1 MSEVNLP
8 LRFAFWEESDKTTH
22 FFVHV
27 SLLILCWVVITEQF
41 GQVAPTNLGSFS
53 DKKMSGGN
61 DYTNKKTSNL
71 LDNHKP
77 SNMEVPRKTKVPFS
91 KVIIRH
97 FFRLHV
103 SRVYRGFALHLCFT
117 FYEACTKL
125 ALVFY
130 NLSGLHRS
138 LGSCRLC
145 ISCQYSVTTNTLLP
159 SLAIKPWGWP

>member
-53 DKKMSGGN
+53 DNKLSRN

-77 SNMEVPRKTKVPFS
+77 SKKNQSTLFQSHNSSIFS
-91 KVIIRH
+91 PAR
-97 FFRLHV
+97 V
-103 SRVYRGFALHLCFT
+103 SSISWVCAAF
-117 FYEACTKL
+117 
-125 ALVFY
+125 VFY
-130 NLSGLHRS
+130 ILRGLYKTCTRVLQPLGHCIGLSGAAA
-138 LGSCRLC
+138 
-145 ISCQYSVTTNTLLP
+145 SVFPVN
-159 SLAIKPWGWP
+159 IQ

>member
-27 SLLILCWVVITEQF
+27 SLLILCWEGIAEQF

-53 DKKMSGGN
+53 DYKLSGN

-77 SNMEVPRKTKVPFS
+77 SKKNQSTLFQSHNSPKKFDCTCLEYIVGLRCICVL
-91 KVIIRH
+91 H
-97 FFRLHV
+97 FTRLV
-103 SRVYRGFALHLCFT
+103 QNLHSCFT
-117 FYEACTKL
+117 TSRA
-125 ALVFY
+125 
-130 NLSGLHRS
+130 LHRS

>member
-8 LRFAFWEESDKTTH
+8 LYFAFWEENDKTTH

-41 GQVAPTNLGSFS
+41 GQAAPTNLGSLS

-77 SNMEVPRKTKVPFS
+77 SKKNQSTLFQSHNSSIFS
-91 KVIIRH
+91 IAR
-97 FFRLHV
+97 V
-103 SRVYRGFALHLCFT
+103 SSISWVCAAF
-117 FYEACTKL
+117 
-125 ALVFY
+125 VFY
-130 NLSGLHRS
+130 ILRGLYKTCTRVLQPLGHCIGLSGAAA
-138 LGSCRLC
+138 
-145 ISCQYSVTTNTLLP
+145 SVFPVN
-159 SLAIKPWGWP
+159 IQ